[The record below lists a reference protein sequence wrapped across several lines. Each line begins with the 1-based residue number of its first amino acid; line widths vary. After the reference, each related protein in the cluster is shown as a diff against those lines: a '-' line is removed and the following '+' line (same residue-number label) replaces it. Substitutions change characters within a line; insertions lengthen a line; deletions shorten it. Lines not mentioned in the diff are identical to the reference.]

1 MAGHG
6 PAPKAPSKR
15 RHHNPPA
22 SWGGANPT
30 TATAASAQDRVLGI
44 DGTVHYLVKSMW
56 DALQSSAE
64 ARFYSAADWERARF
78 ELWHANE
85 LLTSGKPIGA
95 NSWARVQCGLSAML
109 ISPAE
114 KRRAAIE
121 VRPVGP
127 DADTEAAVSMVGK
140 YQQKLQILKPS
151 P

>member
-1 MAGHG
+1 
-6 PAPKAPSKR
+6 
-15 RHHNPPA
+15 
-22 SWGGANPT
+22 
-30 TATAASAQDRVLGI
+30 
-44 DGTVHYLVKSMW
+44 
-56 DALQSSAE
+56 
-64 ARFYSAADWERARF
+64 
-78 ELWHANE
+78 
-85 LLTSGKPIGA
+85 
-95 NSWARVQCGLSAML
+95 ML

>member
-22 SWGGANPT
+22 SWGGANPI
-30 TATAASAQDRVLGI
+30 TAPGAEIKDRELGI
-44 DGTVHYLVKSMW
+44 ENPHQLVERMW
-56 DALQSSAE
+56 VALQTSAE
-64 ARFYSAADWERARF
+64 ARFYSAGDWERARM
-78 ELWHANE
+78 ELYFANE
-85 LLTSGKPIGA
+85 LLCSGKPIGA
-95 NSWARVQCGLSAML
+95 NAWARVQCGLNAML
-109 ISPAE
+109 VSPAE